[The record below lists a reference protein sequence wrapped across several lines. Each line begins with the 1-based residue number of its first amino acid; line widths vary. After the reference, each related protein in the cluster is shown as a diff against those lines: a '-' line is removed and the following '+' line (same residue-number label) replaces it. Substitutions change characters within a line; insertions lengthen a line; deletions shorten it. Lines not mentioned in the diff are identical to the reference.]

1 MMDREIREIVNF
13 FLNIY
18 KLQSNRAGSFGTVTP
33 LHSEDPDSESTFELK
48 VHNNEQKMTRR
59 MSISLLGKESGSKSK
74 CFKVIYDDII
84 VVKIPPSPITNFTQ
98 YLAGIGLERE
108 IADRLG
114 EDIECVPPRVSA
126 ILKHVPPFSKE
137 GITEPEKMEMKC
149 LEKLNIFPE
158 LQKFL
163 KIGKSF
169 AFFMNISTHSFLGSV
184 IHDMHNITKDVE
196 KEIFSQVDILGN
208 LMAFENN
215 YGKNNSSVFFRMENL
230 YNVYEEKLAALIS
243 GHSRFL
249 APAYEKKEWFLI
261 HLAKKKVN
269 ATDKYPHKFIEHLND
284 LLENLMEENSTIVK
298 KYRKIIRAIVRKRMF
313 KQNRAQM
320 GGIVSNLIELLANLR
335 KNKIAMRDLK
345 PDNVFVV
352 EKSRN
357 IPLFLASPEEYSI
370 GLIDFETAAVLE
382 KDENNKIKQPMLA
395 GTPSY
400 ATPSHLFTNDV
411 LDEIYDDISRILHLQ
426 DWQAVNNMIY
436 NVITGK
442 RLSQETGKLMPG
454 LIKIIKSSVQKNV
467 PKAELFENS
476 SIIFWQ
482 NAYKE
487 FNLKLK
493 SKRNI
498 LKSIKVKLQDRG
510 QKMFLEEAACLIDHI
525 KSQIEDEVLSQKI
538 FRTSK
543 SQKGLIK
550 ASLKTIKT
558 YRKNWEKERNVPA
571 MPSSM
576 RNKIIIFLRK
586 LENLKADLR
595 FVKSMKKKLKNPEAV
610 ISAHDIIKLMF
621 QVIIS
626 AMFKPQWGDIMEH
639 LAPSQKVVADK
650 RDYESTITY
659 EKTVELEHTITEVL
673 KTP

>member
-1 MMDREIREIVNF
+1 MMDREIREIANF

-18 KLQSNRAGSFGTVTP
+18 KFQLNQPGSFGYVLP
-33 LHSEDPDSESTFELK
+33 IHSENPDSEPTFELK
-48 VHNNEQKMTRR
+48 IDNNKQKITRR
-59 MSISLLGKESGSKSK
+59 MTISRLGTESGSKSK

-84 VVKIPPSPITNFTQ
+84 VVKIPPLPIINFTQ
-98 YLAGIGLERE
+98 YLEAIALERE
-108 IADRLG
+108 IADRLKKN
-114 EDIECVPPRVSA
+114 IECVPPRVSA
-126 ILKHVPPFSKE
+126 ILKHIPPFSKE

-163 KIGKSF
+163 KIGESF
-169 AFFMNISTHSFLGSV
+169 AFFMNISTHSFLSSV
-184 IHDMHNITKDVE
+184 IHEMHNIKKDVE
-196 KEIFSQVDILGN
+196 QEILSQVDILGN

-215 YGKNNSSVFFRMENL
+215 YGKDNSSVFFRMENL
-230 YNVYEEKLAALIS
+230 YNIYEEKLADLLS
-243 GHSRFL
+243 GHPRFL
-249 APAYEKKEWFLI
+249 TPAYEKKEWFLI
-261 HLAKKKVN
+261 HLAEKKID
-269 ATDKYPHKFIEHLND
+269 ATDKYSRKFIEHVNN
-284 LLENLMEENSTIVK
+284 LLENLFDKHSRLVK
-298 KYRKIIRAIVRKRMF
+298 KYRKIIKHIVRKRMF

-335 KNKIAMRDLK
+335 KNNIAMRDLK
-345 PDNVFVV
+345 PDNVFIV

-382 KDENNKIKQPMLA
+382 KDKNNKIKQPMLA

-400 ATPSHLFTNDV
+400 ATPSHLFTNDI
-411 LDEIYDDISRILHLQ
+411 LDEIYDDISRILHIQ
-426 DWQAVNNMIY
+426 DWQAVNSIIY

-467 PKAELFENS
+467 PKPELFENS

-487 FNLKLK
+487 FSLKLK
-493 SKRNI
+493 SKRNM
-498 LKSIKVKLQDRG
+498 LKSIGVKLQDRG

-525 KSQIEDEVLSQKI
+525 KSQIENEVLFQKI

-543 SQKGLIK
+543 SQKGLIE
-550 ASLKTIKT
+550 APLKTIRR

-586 LENLKADLR
+586 LEKLKADLR
-595 FVKSMKKKLKNPEAV
+595 FVKKVKKKLENPEPV
-610 ISAHDIIKLMF
+610 ISAHHIIKLMS

-626 AMFKPQWGDIMEH
+626 AMFKPEWGDVMEH
-639 LAPSQKVVADK
+639 LIPSQKVVTE
-650 RDYESTITY
+650 DYESTTTY
-659 EKTVELEHTITEVL
+659 EKTLELERTITEIL
-673 KTP
+673 ET